1 MEEVGTCQDMQLV
14 QSEGGGEEGEGR
26 GEVITCDGP
35 SLLLKS
41 LGSYEYHFESLS
53 LSLSLSLSHFDSLSL
68 SLPPPPPPFSLSLSL
83 LLWVAMFM
91 VTKKLNQA
99 YLAAVFVPLVRIHNH
114 RVTHKVGVCTRVRAI
129 TV

>member
-35 SLLLKS
+35 SPLLKS

-53 LSLSLSLSHFDSLSL
+53 LSLSLSLFLILTLSPSPSLPLSLSL
-68 SLPPPPPPFSLSLSL
+68 SLSLS
-83 LLWVAMFM
+83 LWVAMFM

-99 YLAAVFVPLVRIHNH
+99 YLATVFVPLVRIRNH